1 VPSEP
6 ASAGRGPQGGARRAC
21 GENDGENED
30 MAAPGNGHLGREA
43 VITRNGVPFLRKMDG
58 EDATLESAAWV
69 QPLRDEIGRV
79 IVGQQELVERLLVA
93 LLADGHVLLE
103 GVPGLAKTLSLRT
116 LAKAVQG
123 RFQRIQFTPDMLPAD
138 VVGTLIYSPQ
148 DGSFVTKHGPIFANL
163 VLADEINRAPA
174 KVQSALLE
182 AMQERQVTIG
192 EETHPLPAPFVVMAT
207 QNPIEQEGTY
217 TLPEAQV
224 DRFLLKVV
232 VGYPSRAEERAI
244 LDRMTG
250 SEPEAQVRPIL
261 NGETLLAARREV
273 KTIYIDERVKDYVV
287 DLVLATR
294 DPQAFGI
301 DVAPY
306 IRCGASP
313 RATIAL
319 TLAAKAWA
327 FLHGRAYVTPQDV
340 KSIGM
345 EVLRHRVSVNYEAEA
360 ENVTS
365 EDVITRIFDGIAVP

>member
-1 VPSEP
+1 
-6 ASAGRGPQGGARRAC
+6 
-21 GENDGENED
+21 
-30 MAAPGNGHLGREA
+30 MAAPVSGHLGEES
-43 VITRNGVPFLRKMDG
+43 VITRSGAPLLRDLG
-58 EDATLESAAWV
+58 AARDEVVAASTWV

-79 IVGQQELVERLLVA
+79 IVGQQALVERLLVA

-116 LAKAVQG
+116 LAAAVKG

-138 VVGTLIYSPQ
+138 IVGTLIYSPR

-182 AMQERQVTIG
+182 AMQERQVTLG
-192 EETHPLPAPFVVMAT
+192 EQTHPLPSPFVVMAT

-217 TLPEAQV
+217 ALPEAQV

-232 VGYPSRAEERAI
+232 VGYPSRVEERLI

-250 SEPEAQVRPIL
+250 SHSDTAVQPVVDGAGIQE
-261 NGETLLAARREV
+261 ARRAV
-273 KTIYIDERVKDYVV
+273 KGIYMDDRVKDYVV
-287 DLVLATR
+287 DLVWATR
-294 DPQAFGI
+294 DPQAYQI
-301 DVAPY
+301 DVGPY

-319 TLAAKAWA
+319 SLAAKAWA
-327 FLHGRAYVTPQDV
+327 FLQGRAYVTPQDV
-340 KSIGM
+340 KSIAM
-345 EVLRHRVSVNYEAEA
+345 DVLRHRVTVNYEAEA
-360 ENVTS
+360 ENVTA
-365 EDVITRIFDGIAVP
+365 EDVVTRIFDGIAVP